1 MKGMIVV
8 MFNNVLITG
17 GAGFIGSRVAK
28 KLVESGVNVRV
39 LDNLCEQIHG
49 KDGRLPD
56 FIEGKVDFIKGD
68 VTNCDDWKKAL
79 EGMDAVVHLA
89 AQTGTGQSMYEINS
103 YCDVNIGGTAKL
115 LDYLTNEKHTIRK
128 VVVAASRAIYG
139 EGMYRCDEHGIV
151 YPDDRNESDLAKGD
165 FDVKCPICGR
175 TASVVPTG
183 ETTKI
188 HPSSVYGITKQVQE
202 ELALVCCKAIGIP
215 AVTFR
220 YQNVYGPGQSLSN
233 PYTGILSIFSTRI
246 RNGKDINI
254 FEDGLESRDFVYI
267 DDVVDATIAGLM
279 NENVN
284 YESFNVGTGVMTTV
298 NEVVAELMK
307 CYGKEV
313 PANISGMYRLG
324 DIRHNYADVSK
335 IYEMLG
341 FKAKVS
347 FSEGIKEFVKWVET
361 QEVTEDMYESS
372 LNEMKEKG
380 LFK

>member
-139 EGMYRCDEHGIV
+139 EGMYRCDEHG
-151 YPDDRNESDLAKGD
+151 SDTE
-165 FDVKCPICGR
+165 F
-175 TASVVPTG
+175 
-183 ETTKI
+183 
-188 HPSSVYGITKQVQE
+188 
-202 ELALVCCKAIGIP
+202 
-215 AVTFR
+215 
-220 YQNVYGPGQSLSN
+220 
-233 PYTGILSIFSTRI
+233 YTYY
-246 RNGKDINI
+246 N
-254 FEDGLESRDFVYI
+254 
-267 DDVVDATIAGLM
+267 
-279 NENVN
+279 
-284 YESFNVGTGVMTTV
+284 
-298 NEVVAELMK
+298 
-307 CYGKEV
+307 
-313 PANISGMYRLG
+313 
-324 DIRHNYADVSK
+324 
-335 IYEMLG
+335 
-341 FKAKVS
+341 
-347 FSEGIKEFVKWVET
+347 
-361 QEVTEDMYESS
+361 
-372 LNEMKEKG
+372 
-380 LFK
+380 